1 MQRNKYLS
9 EVSRYVKKLLEKL
22 SEQATVEFEYDEKTA
37 NRIKILIRDSTTK
50 VSFIQSIQFQKYD
63 CTKIPGWNSLMEKLD
78 LNDEIEFSYNKGQ
91 INFEVPGYL
100 KNKIK
105 QTILETNFMQPYI
118 ETIGYNEVFQ
128 DVDEESFIKEP
139 DFYMFQVLPKSLDK
153 IKFEKY
159 NVGYYINH

>member
-1 MQRNKYLS
+1 
-9 EVSRYVKKLLEKL
+9 
-22 SEQATVEFEYDEKTA
+22 
-37 NRIKILIRDSTTK
+37 
-50 VSFIQSIQFQKYD
+50 
-63 CTKIPGWNSLMEKLD
+63 MEKLD

-91 INFEVPGYL
+91 INFEVPGHV

-139 DFYMFQVLPKSLDK
+139 DFYMFQVLPKILDK
-153 IKFEKY
+153 IKEKDGTY
-159 NVGYYINH
+159 LSVM